1 MIGITAL
8 VPAEVIYSC
17 GESALDLNNFV
28 PNSKLEP
35 EDKLCAWTAI
45 WRELVLRGEVRIDKL
60 VVVAGGDCYN
70 ALVEGEK
77 IELAGKPTHY
87 FTYPFDG
94 NIEVMKEQL
103 EALAEFLGG
112 FSSEAFDEVA
122 ELKKLALEVHEMR
135 CNGEVGA
142 EQGFLIE
149 VSGSDLMGSL
159 EKYRS
164 ALEAVEEKEVDYEYR
179 VALLGIPPIYP
190 DFHAFLQ
197 ELGLH
202 VVFDEM
208 PFEFIRHSGKSIRE
222 VARSY
227 ASYTF
232 AGHIKHRLRF
242 LESQLRRHHVDAII
256 HFQQFACHHKL
267 EDRLLRDYLNNKLG
281 YPYITIEAD
290 LPSATPQQA
299 RLRLEAFAERLREVW

>member
-17 GESALDLNNFV
+17 GEAALDLNNFV

-35 EDKLCAWTAI
+35 EEKLCAWTAI
-45 WRELVLRGEVRIDKL
+45 WRELVLRGEVKIDKL

-77 IELAGKPTHY
+77 VELAGKPTHY

-94 NIEVMKEQL
+94 DSKVMQEEL
-103 EALAEFLGG
+103 NALAEFLGG
-112 FSSEAFDEVA
+112 IKEEAFDEVA
-122 ELKKLALEVHEMR
+122 ELKKLALEIHEMR

-142 EQGFLIE
+142 EKGFLIE

-164 ALEAVEEKEVDYEYR
+164 AIEEVKEEEVDYEYR

-197 ELGLH
+197 EVGMH

-208 PFEFIRHSGKSIRE
+208 PFEFIRHSGKNLKE

-227 ASYTF
+227 ANYTF

-242 LESQLRRHHVDAII
+242 LESQLRRHRVDAII

-267 EDRLLRDYLNNKLG
+267 EDRILRDYLYEKLG
-281 YPYITIEAD
+281 YPYMTIEAD
-290 LPSATPQQA
+290 LPSPTPQQA

>member
-17 GESALDLNNFV
+17 GEAALDLNNLV
-28 PNSKLEP
+28 PGSKLEP

-45 WRELVLRGEVRIDKL
+45 WRELVLREEVKIDKL

-77 IELAGKPTHY
+77 LELAGKPTHY
-87 FTYPFDG
+87 FSYPFDG
-94 NIEVMKEQL
+94 SAEAMRQQL

-112 FSSEAFDEVA
+112 IRREAFDEVA

-135 CNGEVGA
+135 CDGELSA
-142 EQGFLIE
+142 ERGFLIE

-164 ALEAVEEKEVDYEYR
+164 ALEGAEEEDVDYDYR

-197 ELGLH
+197 KLGMH

-208 PFEFIRHSGKSIRE
+208 PFEFIRHSGRSLKE
-222 VARSY
+222 VAKSY
-227 ASYTF
+227 AGYTF
-232 AGHIKHRLRF
+232 AGHIAHRLSF
-242 LESQLRRHHVDAII
+242 LESQLRRHAIDAVI

-267 EDRLLRDYLNNKLG
+267 EDRLLREHLHEKHG

-290 LPSATPQQA
+290 LPSPTPQQA
-299 RLRLEAFAERLREVW
+299 RLRLEAFAERLREVV

>member
-17 GESALDLNNFV
+17 GEAALDLNNFV
-28 PNSKLEP
+28 PKSRIEP
-35 EDKLCAWTAI
+35 EEKLCAWTAI
-45 WRELVLRGEVRIDKL
+45 WRELVLRGEVRVDKL
-60 VVVAGGDCYN
+60 IVVAGGDCYN
-70 ALVEGEK
+70 ALVEGERL
-77 IELAGKPTHY
+77 ELAGKPTHY

-94 NIEVMKEQL
+94 DTKAMLREL
-103 EALAEFLGG
+103 EALAGFLGG
-112 FSSEAFDEVA
+112 VQEEAFDEVA
-122 ELKKLALEVHEMR
+122 ELKRQALEVHEMR
-135 CNGEVGA
+135 CNGELGA
-142 EQGFLIE
+142 EKGFLIE

-164 ALEAVEEKEVDYEYR
+164 ALENMEEEEVDYEYR

-197 ELGLH
+197 SIGLH

-208 PFEFIRHSGKSIRE
+208 PFEFIRHSGRSMRE

-227 ASYTF
+227 AGYTF
-232 AGHIKHRLRF
+232 AGHIKHRLKF
-242 LESQLRRHHVDAII
+242 LESQLRRHRVDAVI
-256 HFQQFACHHKL
+256 HFQQYACHHKL
-267 EDRLLRDYLNNKLG
+267 EDRLLREHLHEKLG

-290 LPSATPQQA
+290 LPSPTPQQA

>member
-8 VPAEVIYSC
+8 VPAEVVYSC
-17 GESALDLNNFV
+17 GEAALDLNNFV
-28 PNSKLEP
+28 PTSKLEP

-94 NIEVMKEQL
+94 NAKAMEEQL
-103 EALAEFLGG
+103 EALADFLGG
-112 FSSEAFDEVA
+112 LSSESFDEVA

-135 CNGEVGA
+135 CSGEVGA

-164 ALEAVEEKEVDYEYR
+164 AIEEIKEGEVDYEYR

-208 PFEFIRHSGKSIRE
+208 PFEFIRHSGKSLRE

-232 AGHIKHRLRF
+232 AGHIARRLEF
-242 LESQLRRHHVDAII
+242 LESQLRRHRVDAVI

-267 EDRLLRDYLNNKLG
+267 EDRVLRDYLHGKLG

-290 LPSATPQQA
+290 LPSPTPQQA
-299 RLRLEAFAERLREVW
+299 RLRLEAFAERLREVK